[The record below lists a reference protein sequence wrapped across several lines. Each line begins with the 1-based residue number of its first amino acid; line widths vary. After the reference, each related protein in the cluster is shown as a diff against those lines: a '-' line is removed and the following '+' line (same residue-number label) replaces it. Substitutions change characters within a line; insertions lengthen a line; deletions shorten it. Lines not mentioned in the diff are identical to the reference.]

1 MVCIRWMFNVI
12 IWEFICSYKGV
23 KINISIL
30 VLLMILKCK
39 YILVVIVRVV
49 ICCEKLNFFFLVLD
63 KVKLSSVVV

>member
-1 MVCIRWMFNVI
+1 MFNVI

-39 YILVVIVRVV
+39 YILVVIVRGG